1 MSKELSEKEV
11 SKLIQDYLI
20 DNIDIKEL
28 MELGKKATEKY
39 EVDHELY
46 EFFHRKVVE
55 VDNGG
60 NKS

>member
-1 MSKELSEKEV
+1 MSKELSEKEI
-11 SKLIQDYLI
+11 SKIIQDYLI

-39 EVDHELY
+39 EVDPELY

-55 VDNGG
+55 VDNG
-60 NKS
+60 NKT